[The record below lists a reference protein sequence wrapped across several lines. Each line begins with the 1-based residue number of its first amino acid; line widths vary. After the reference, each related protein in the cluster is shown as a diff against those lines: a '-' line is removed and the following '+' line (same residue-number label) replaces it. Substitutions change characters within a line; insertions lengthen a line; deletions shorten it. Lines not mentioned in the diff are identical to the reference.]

1 MKKNSLTKQ
10 ITLLAAVLLSGIFTS
25 CVYDKDVETKA
36 AEGDGKLIIN
46 INSSAV
52 GAGLRATTITNGNSS
67 TNSTAEK
74 TISTLAIGIFNS
86 AGDTKKDFKYL
97 ENLSGTTDNWSTVTE
112 HSGTSIAAGDLVLV
126 AVNVPSTVATDLR
139 NATSAAGFR
148 AVLTTIDQ
156 AMIFADSY
164 TAAQTIDAAKL
175 PMYGSGTVEADD
187 VADKNFKVTV
197 NVIHMVSKVTLGA
210 LTVSGNAS
218 YQFKLTQAFLINV
231 PEKLDFGFT
240 TDGNVTTYGFAGV
253 GTNFFQGE
261 SAAVQTAAEA
271 MNPVLTTRDFRDY
284 LGTEPALN
292 KIVTTAS
299 ALDVTYTFYT
309 MPNNSA
315 DNDTRLVLKGQWSED
330 AGTNWEDVW
339 YSIQL
344 RNVDTGVDVASAA
357 ALKVYPNRHYVLNVD
372 IQRKGQTNVT
382 ADATGAYNGLSTQSA
397 VSATYTVSDWSDGSK
412 TTTFGGNGGT
422 QTEN

>member
-1 MKKNSLTKQ
+1 MKKNSLTIQ
-10 ITLLAAVLLSGIFTS
+10 ITLLAAVLLSGMFAS

-36 AEGDGKLIIN
+36 TGGDGKLIIN

-52 GAGLRATTITNGNSS
+52 GAGLRATTITDGNSS

-86 AGDTKKDFKYL
+86 EGTTKKDFKYL
-97 ENLSGTTDNWSTVTE
+97 EDLTGTTDNWSTVTE
-112 HSGTSIAAGDLVLV
+112 HSGTSIAAGDKVLV
-126 AVNVPSTVATDLR
+126 AVNVPQGVATELG

-156 AMIFADSY
+156 AMIFADTYS
-164 TAAQTIDAAKL
+164 AGQTIDAAKL

-187 VADKNFKVTV
+187 VANKNFKVTV

-210 LTVSGNAS
+210 LTVSGNAN

-240 TDGNVTTYGFAGV
+240 TDGTVTTYQFGGM
-253 GTNFFQGE
+253 TSNFFQGE
-261 SAAVQTAAEA
+261 SEDVATSTNVTTPE
-271 MNPVLTTRDFRDY
+271 PDLTTRQYRDY
-284 LGTEPALN
+284 LGTRADLN
-292 KIVTTAS
+292 KTVTTVT
-299 ALDVTYTFYT
+299 ALDATYTFYT
-309 MPNNSA
+309 MPNNNST
-315 DNDTRLVLKGQWSED
+315 NDTRLVLKGQWSED
-330 AGTNWEDVW
+330 AGTSWENVW

-344 RNVDTGVDVASAA
+344 YNVNTTTLIADNAV
-357 ALKVYPNRHYVLNVD
+357 LYPNRHYVLNVD
-372 IQRKGQTNVT
+372 IQRKGQLEK
-382 ADATGAYNGLSTQSA
+382 AEDSTGAYNGLSTQSA
-397 VSATYTVSDWSDGSK
+397 VNTTYTVSDWTDGSK
-412 TTTFGGNGGT
+412 ETTFGGNGGA